1 MRRGQTISGADE
13 LTEIELTLRVAPD
26 SVSRLLRDPLLRE
39 LKQGPRRT
47 TRLVSTYFDT
57 EDFRLQRERAAL
69 RVRQVGARRIQTLK
83 LAPQAE
89 NGVLARREWERE
101 VESDV
106 PDLRD
111 IDDRHIRK
119 ILGDDIKDRLAPIF
133 VAEIKRSTMP
143 LELDGSTIEFA
154 LDVGEIKTDRGS
166 VPVCEAE
173 LELKSGRVESVYKL
187 AQELNKRVP
196 MTIEPLSKSERG
208 YALLTNRTPGARRA
222 ENVRLAKD
230 LHAGAAFQV
239 VARNCLLHLRANEAS
254 VRAAAGADSVHQLRV
269 GVRRLRSALVAF
281 GDLMPAD
288 ERRRV
293 SKSVRW
299 IAQQCGRARELDVFK
314 VDVLEPLAGRLPD
327 EQALRWFMQ
336 LVEAARGD
344 AYAAVA
350 ATLDNAQYTETL
362 LALEAWVE
370 GERWREGAAVDI
382 PVRDFARI
390 VLKRLHRKLVRNVD
404 RIEDL
409 NEASLHELRISAK
422 KLRYASEFFRSMF
435 RDKHAKA
442 YVSALTAI
450 QDKLGT
456 LNDSVVARQI
466 VDELKHGAGADDRE
480 GFTRAAGMVIGW
492 NACRITADLQMLPPV
507 WEKFLAIKPFWK

>member
-1 MRRGQTISGADE
+1 MTDADDP
-13 LTEIELTLRVAPD
+13 TEIELTLRVAPD
-26 SVSRLLRDPLLRE
+26 AVSKLLRDPLLRE

-47 TRLVSTYFDT
+47 TWHVSTYFDT
-57 EDFRLQRERAAL
+57 DDFRLQRERAAL
-69 RVRQVGARRIQTLK
+69 RVRQIGTRRIQTLK
-83 LAPQAE
+83 LAPRAE
-89 NGVLARREWERE
+89 SGVRARREWERE
-101 VESDV
+101 VEGDV

-119 ILGDDIKDRLAPIF
+119 ILDGDVRDRLAPIF

-143 LELDGSTIEFA
+143 LELDGSAIEFA
-154 LDVGEIKTDRGS
+154 LDVGEIKTDCGS

-208 YALLTNRTPGARRA
+208 YALLTNRGPGPRRA
-222 ENVRLAKD
+222 ESIRLDKD
-230 LHAGAAFQV
+230 LRSGTAFQI

-254 VRAAAGADSVHQLRV
+254 VRASAGADSIHQLRV
-269 GVRRLRSALVAF
+269 AVRRLRSALVAF

-314 VDVLEPLAGRLPD
+314 ADVLDPLAVRLPD
-327 EQALRWFMQ
+327 DDALRQ
-336 LVEAARGD
+336 LVRLVDAASGE

-350 ATLDNAQYTETL
+350 ATLDNTQYTETL

-370 GERWREGAAVDI
+370 GDRWKEGAAVDI
-382 PVRDFARI
+382 PIRDFARV
-390 VLKRLHRKLVRNVD
+390 VLKRLHRKLVKGIDKV
-404 RIEDL
+404 EDL
-409 NEASLHELRISAK
+409 DEAALHKLRISAK

-435 RDKHAKA
+435 RDKSAKN
-442 YVSALTAI
+442 YLSALTAI
-450 QDKLGT
+450 QDRLGT

-466 VDELKHGAGADDRE
+466 VADLQRRDEGIDQIAFARGAGL
-480 GFTRAAGMVIGW
+480 VLGW
-492 NACRITADLQMLPPV
+492 NAGRIASDLKQLPPV
-507 WEKFLAIKPFWK
+507 WDKFLAVKPFWK